1 MLTSREWHL
10 LRPEFDEVRRVVE
23 PTLDEVAT
31 RHLRDWFAVGE
42 QGFGMNLLVWLLLSE
57 RLPLDARTH
66 GLVSHILTEMG
77 PLPGR
82 ILPYLSD
89 PVGVTTLLD
98 RAGEPLRHRGLLPQR
113 GGHTADVERGE
124 VAFPPE
130 WTAERIA
137 RAAGPVLDAPT
148 ALRLGNGR
156 TWRAAVVDEIAV
168 GVLTTPAGRL
178 RAVVPVAPPA
188 TRPRRRSYTDPDR
201 PAAIELLAVVARNN
215 CSRLHE
221 VLHPTD
227 EEAEVLRQLQLAAE
241 YDELADA
248 LIARADREWPHLDPD
263 ARRRARALLRT
274 FDLPVEGCTHLND
287 RDATLERWGA

>member
-1 MLTSREWHL
+1 LLTSREWHL

-23 PTLDEVAT
+23 PTLDEVAA
-31 RHLRDWFAVGE
+31 RHLREWFAVGE

-89 PVGVTTLLD
+89 PVGVIALLD
-98 RAGEPLRHRGLLPQR
+98 RVDEPLRRRGLVPQR
-113 GGHTADVERGE
+113 GGHTADVGRGE
-124 VAFPPE
+124 VAFPPG

-137 RAAGPVLDAPT
+137 RAAGLVLETSA
-148 ALRLGNGR
+148 ALRLANDRAWR
-156 TWRAAVVDEIAV
+156 TAVVDDVAV
-168 GVLTTPAGRL
+168 GVLTTAPGQL

-188 TRPRRRSYTDPDR
+188 TRPKRRSYTDPDR
-201 PAAIELLAVVARNN
+201 PAAVELLAVVARNN
-215 CSRLHE
+215 CSRLRE
-221 VLHPTD
+221 VLHPSD
-227 EEAEVLRQLQLAAE
+227 EEAEALHQLQLAAE

-248 LIARADREWPHLDPD
+248 VIARADQDWPHLDPD

-274 FDLPVEGCTHLND
+274 FDLPVEGCAHLND
-287 RDATLERWGA
+287 RDATLARWAV